1 VAEKNMKKVLFLMSQ
16 NDLGGHTRFVVNL
29 IGELQKSN
37 VECVMYVP
45 IFSHYYY
52 TTKILTGG
60 KSLKKLVRFFLGH
73 LLRSSLLFDSGPR
86 AKLMI
91 GGESVK
97 IKRYLLSPKMRVLN
111 EFDKVFTSAHWHV
124 NELEEI
130 GYMHREKLIH
140 ILHHAHSENRNVIEE
155 YFQDGSLCTLASSQ
169 ATFKACQSLEI
180 VITETIPLGVR
191 TDEAFTKTFEDTKI
205 IQKATLMAPTITFFF
220 YNHSRKNPDL
230 IYDTISKMLI
240 TTNFNIVVLGNG
252 FVKNYEDSRLSV
264 FENLTDLEYFQKIS
278 QSTLFVYISKFEGFG
293 LPPLEAMSFGVP
305 TLASCVGAVP
315 EYGRHRE
322 NILMVAV
329 DIDSDSLLSQIR
341 IALADF
347 KALKLIAESGRV
359 TAKEYSI
366 ANTAKKY
373 LAHIDT

>member
-1 VAEKNMKKVLFLMSQ
+1 MKKVLFFMSQ

-29 IGELQKSN
+29 IGELKESN

-60 KSLKKLVRFFLGH
+60 KSIRKLVRFFLGH
-73 LLRSSLLFDSGPR
+73 LLRSRLLLDSAPK

-91 GGESVK
+91 GGESIK

-130 GYMHREKLIH
+130 GYTDRKKLIH

-155 YFQDGSLCTLASSQ
+155 YFKDGSLCTLASSQ

-191 TDEAFTKTFEDTKI
+191 TDGAFTKTFEHTGI
-205 IQKATLMAPTITFFF
+205 RQKTTLIGPTVTFFF

-230 IYDTISKMLI
+230 IYDTIAKMLI
-240 TTNFNIVVLGNG
+240 STNFNIVVLGNG
-252 FVKNYEDSRLSV
+252 FVKKHGGHRLSV
-264 FENLTDLEYFQKIS
+264 FENISDIEYFQKIA

-305 TLASCVGAVP
+305 TLASRVGAVP
-315 EYGRHRE
+315 EYGRDRE
-322 NILMVAV
+322 NIFMVAA
-329 DIDSDSLLSQIR
+329 DIDSDSLLSRIC

-347 KALKLIAESGRV
+347 ETLELIAESGRV
-359 TAKEYSI
+359 TANEYSI
-366 ANTAKKY
+366 TNTAKKY
-373 LAHIDT
+373 LAHINA